1 MDPSNPAV
9 IFDTTGIH
17 RLETG
22 VPLLVASNGDEPMKS
37 TWLTQNP
44 NNAPAFKRLAFIY
57 GFFAVLNI
65 ELGVYGLSQLFIMLV
80 SLKEGE
86 SSKSTIVEQL
96 SDVHHVLFWVHT
108 IIWVTYT
115 SAMYFLNIM
124 LIRFGFDVSKEADDE
139 EDLDTEEEIVSIY
152 KAYFLLGCSVSEANE
167 FRSLKSSNIFFD
179 VSHLLPFIIL
189 GFTLLFSGCLVGWC
203 SNSFRCSC
211 VCHHFGFYNFLYP
224 TNNALQRIL
233 IEKPERSFSSISQ
246 VLIYLTSELTQLV
259 AYS

>member
-1 MDPSNPAV
+1 MDPSNPAMT
-9 IFDTTGIH
+9 FDTGIH

-22 VPLLVASNGDEPMKS
+22 VPLLVASEGDEPMKS
-37 TWLTQNP
+37 TTCLTQKT

-57 GFFAVLNI
+57 GFFAFLNI
-65 ELGVYGLSQLFIMLV
+65 DLGAYGLSQLFTMLV
-80 SLKEGE
+80 LQEGE

-152 KAYFLLGCSVSEANE
+152 KAYFLLGCSINGSIMLLLSDWLVDAVGVVASCAHAAIITSVLAIIHIVITRCESEI
-167 FRSLKSSNIFFD
+167 RYFD
-179 VSHLLPFIIL
+179 
-189 GFTLLFSGCLVGWC
+189 
-203 SNSFRCSC
+203 
-211 VCHHFGFYNFLYP
+211 
-224 TNNALQRIL
+224 
-233 IEKPERSFSSISQ
+233 
-246 VLIYLTSELTQLV
+246 
-259 AYS
+259 